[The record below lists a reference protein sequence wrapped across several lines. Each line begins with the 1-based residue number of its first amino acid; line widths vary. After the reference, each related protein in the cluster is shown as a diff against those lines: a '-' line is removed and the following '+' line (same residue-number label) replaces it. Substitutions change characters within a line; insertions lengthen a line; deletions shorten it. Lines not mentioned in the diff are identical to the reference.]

1 MKGNFH
7 VRFLEEGKGAISSSY
22 SAITRMRT
30 DTIDPVFVFNQK
42 GENKMLHGEL
52 TDRIISS
59 FFKVYN
65 TLGYG
70 FMEKVYENALAIEL
84 KRAELNVLQQ
94 QNIKV
99 YYENQV
105 VGDYFAD
112 IIADQVILEI
122 KAAESLRTENRA
134 QLINYLKAT
143 DKEVGL
149 LLNFG
154 KTPEFKRVIFTNDR
168 KERFESETPNPC
180 VSVES
185 VSSVFPLV

>member
-1 MKGNFH
+1 MIKCLTKRFTFEIYLRK
-7 VRFLEEGKGAISSSY
+7 VR
-22 SAITRMRT
+22 
-30 DTIDPVFVFNQK
+30 
-42 GENKMLHGEL
+42 
-52 TDRIISS
+52 
-59 FFKVYN
+59 YN
-65 TLGYG
+65 TFGYG
-70 FMEKVYENALAIEL
+70 FLEKVYENTLVIEL
-84 KRAELNVLQQ
+84 KRAEFNVLQQ

-99 YYENQV
+99 FYENHV
-105 VGDYFAD
+105 VGDYFTD

-122 KAAESLRTENRA
+122 KASECLRDENKA

-168 KERFESETPNPC
+168 KERFELESTNPC

-185 VSSVFPLV
+185 VSSVFSSV